1 MECPPHP
8 FWLCLQPCRH
18 MTSLAALRPGNA
30 SVIRRNLPYR
40 GNSQR
45 NRIAKIKIPTPMNN
59 IAPSVAI
66 SASPAVLAVPL
77 RDCDVYY
84 PTFSFF
90 SPSPVCGGSLPG
102 MILNSCDSRAAG
114 LCTLVT
120 VKCKLTSPFFPIKL
134 YFRHVLYSLSIQSF
148 CQIFTFSYFFRYN

>member
-1 MECPPHP
+1 MECPPRP
-8 FWLCLQPCRH
+8 FQLCLQPYRH
-18 MTSLAALRPGNA
+18 MTCPAALRPGNA
-30 SVIRRNLPYR
+30 SVISRNLPYR

-90 SPSPVCGGSLPG
+90 PRPRCAV
-102 MILNSCDSRAAG
+102 DR
-114 LCTLVT
+114 CTLVT
-120 VKCKLTSPFFPIKL
+120 VKCKFPHFFQLNYISDMS
-134 YFRHVLYSLSIQSF
+134 YIVYLYSHFVKYSLLVIFSGITESLSSG
-148 CQIFTFSYFFRYN
+148 

>member
-8 FWLCLQPCRH
+8 FWLCLQPYRH
-18 MTSLAALRPGNA
+18 TTCPAALRPGNA
-30 SVIRRNLPYR
+30 SVISRNLPYR

-59 IAPSVAI
+59 IAPLVAI

-77 RDCDVYY
+77 RECDVYY

-90 SPSPVCGGSLPG
+90 SPSPVCGGSL
-102 MILNSCDSRAAG
+102 AG
-114 LCTLVT
+114 LCTLMT
-120 VKCKLTSPFFPIKL
+120 VKCKFPHFSQLNYISDMS
-134 YFRHVLYSLSIQSF
+134 YIVYLYSHFVKYSLLV
-148 CQIFTFSYFFRYN
+148 IFSGITESLGRG